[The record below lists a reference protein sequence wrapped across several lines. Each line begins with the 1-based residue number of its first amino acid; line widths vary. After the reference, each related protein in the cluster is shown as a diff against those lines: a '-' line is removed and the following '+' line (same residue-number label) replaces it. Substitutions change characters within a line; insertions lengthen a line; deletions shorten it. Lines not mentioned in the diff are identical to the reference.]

1 MININKM
8 TSNNRTV
15 NNLALLV
22 IPFLVA
28 FIFGP
33 LHQLNWLSLMPGD
46 LGDARLNNYFL
57 ENIYQYLRGNSPS
70 LIHLNFFSPFPYV
83 IGFSDNLF
91 GASPIYLVA
100 RLIAGESDTAY
111 QLWFLVGYIANYL
124 AAYYALKLL
133 KISHVSAIFG
143 ALVFTFALPVVAQI
157 GHAQLHYR
165 FGVPLA
171 TAYFLMFLEDKNW
184 RYFTIAMAWLTW
196 QFYCTIYIGTFQL
209 LLLGAMIIAFIV
221 HQKIHNSLGV
231 KDILN
236 SFILTWRQMLLRQKI
251 HKLLVIFTLLL
262 LMGVMFYPYI
272 EVSMLYGFKRGFA
285 QISTMLP
292 RPISYFLADSSR
304 VWSSNS
310 SFFSDIPMRSEHQM
324 FVGLLPLLLALF
336 ALLLKRRSDEH
347 ALACWV
353 LSGAIILM
361 ILATLSFGH
370 QVSLWILFYKLPL
383 LSAMRAISRITLVF
397 LFPLAFLCALG
408 IEELKLQDAF
418 DSTKLILL
426 IGTLMLFEFSAVNAN
441 VTSKANWR
449 ERVAYLEN
457 IVPKTINKDSVLFIA
472 QSRGPSYAD
481 ELDAMW
487 VALNHGVPTL
497 NGYSGNFPKN
507 FRSEFGADC
516 NELPRRLMSFMDF
529 HRKFDQS
536 TYEKIMSHVVPIG
549 FDNCNPVWTKN
560 PPNITLGNKEY
571 GKDIFKKLSINFI
584 DKIEKGNSWVI
595 DLKIGNDSNDIIHSG
610 SIIGKPVR
618 ISWRFL
624 TKDGQPRTVWDTRQD
639 LPFDIEMN
647 ASINVK
653 VLIDK
658 NLAPLDGY
666 IEFSLVQEQVFWAFD
681 LGVTPTRV
689 EWSI

>member
-1 MININKM
+1 M

-83 IGFSDNLF
+83 LGFSDNLF
-91 GASPIYLVA
+91 GASAIYLVA
-100 RLIAGESDTAY
+100 RVITGESDTAY

-133 KISHVSAIFG
+133 KMSHVSAIFG
-143 ALVFTFALPVVAQI
+143 ALIFTFALPVVAQI
-157 GHAQLHYR
+157 GHAQLQYR

-209 LLLGAMIIAFIV
+209 LLLGAMIIAFIA

-262 LMGVMFYPYI
+262 LMGVLFYPYI
-272 EVSMLYGFKRGFA
+272 EASMLYGFKRGFA

-304 VWSSNS
+304 IWSSNS
-310 SFFSDIPMRSEHQM
+310 SFFSDIPMRWEHQM
-324 FVGLLPLLLALF
+324 FVGLFPLLLALF
-336 ALLLKRRSDEH
+336 ALLLKRRNYEH

-353 LSGAIILM
+353 LSGAIALM
-361 ILATLSFGH
+361 ILATLTFGNN
-370 QVSLWILFYKLPL
+370 VSLWILFYKLPL

-397 LFPLAFLCALG
+397 LFPLAFFCALG
-408 IEELKLQDAF
+408 IEGLKLQDTF
-418 DSTKLILL
+418 DSKKLILL
-426 IGTLMLFEFSAVNAN
+426 IGTLMLFEFSAVTPY
-441 VTSKANWR
+441 VTSKADWR
-449 ERVAYLEN
+449 ERVAILDN
-457 IVPKTINKDSVLFIA
+457 KVPKTINNESILFFA
-472 QSRGPSYAD
+472 QSRGPAYAD
-481 ELDAMW
+481 EIDAMW
-487 VALNHGVPTL
+487 VAMNHGASTL
-497 NGYSGNFPKN
+497 NGYSGNFPAN
-507 FRSEFGADC
+507 YRSEFGADC
-516 NELPRRLMSFMDF
+516 NELPRRLMSFLDF
-529 HRKFDQS
+529 HRKFDQA
-536 TYEKIMSHVVPIG
+536 TYERIMSQVIPIG
-549 FDNCNPVWTKN
+549 FDNCNTAWAKN
-560 PPNITLGNKEY
+560 APNITFGNRAY
-571 GKDIFKKLSINFI
+571 TKDTFKKLSIKFI
-584 DKIEKGNSWVI
+584 NKKEEGNAWVI
-595 DLKIGNDSNDIIHSG
+595 DLKVGNDSNEIIHSG
-610 SIIGKPVR
+610 STIGKPVR
-618 ISWRFL
+618 VSWRFL
-624 TKDGQPRTVWDTRQD
+624 TNDGKPKTGWDTRQD
-639 LPFDIEMN
+639 LPFDINVNE
-647 ASINVK
+647 SINMK

-658 NLAPLDGY
+658 NLAPHDGY
-666 IEFSLVQEQVFWAFD
+666 IEFSLVQEEVFWAFD
-681 LGVTPTRV
+681 LGVTPARV